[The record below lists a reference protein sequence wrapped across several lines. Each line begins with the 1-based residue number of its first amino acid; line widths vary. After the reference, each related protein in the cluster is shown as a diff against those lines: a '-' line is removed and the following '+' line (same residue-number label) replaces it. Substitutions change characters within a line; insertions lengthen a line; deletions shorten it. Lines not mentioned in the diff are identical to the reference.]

1 MGRFCAWQL
10 ARYNKQ
16 NNWVSSFTR
25 NFIGARMTVWT
36 ETKQQEYSK
45 NLRSAVLLLLSS

>member
-16 NNWVSSFTR
+16 NNWFLALLVI
-25 NFIGARMTVWT
+25 IGARMTVWT

-45 NLRSAVLLLLSS
+45 I

>member
-10 ARYNKQ
+10 AGITNKIIGFLALL
-16 NNWVSSFTR
+16 VIL
-25 NFIGARMTVWT
+25 IGARMTVWT

-45 NLRSAVLLLLSS
+45 IYEVQ